1 MPLSVANK
9 NKKEK
14 EKIINHYHLTIFVG
28 NIKKKYS
35 EETTI
40 NLESKNY
47 ECECR
52 DRRRKKNS
60 LLIGSVG
67 KQRMTKQKAIS
78 EPSTGNWGIN
88 NKPRKRNIQ
97 KQQQLPNTNDKS
109 PLNELQDTLCSKGN
123 ERKMTTA
130 KADAELC

>member
-1 MPLSVANK
+1 MLGT
-9 NKKEK
+9 
-14 EKIINHYHLTIFVG
+14 L
-28 NIKKKYS
+28 KKKYS

-67 KQRMTKQKAIS
+67 KQRITKQKAKVNPPQGIGA
-78 EPSTGNWGIN
+78 STTSQG
-88 NKPRKRNIQ
+88 
-97 KQQQLPNTNDKS
+97 
-109 PLNELQDTLCSKGN
+109 
-123 ERKMTTA
+123 
-130 KADAELC
+130 